1 MNPRDDSAR
10 LHAADASAGEC
21 CAQAQMASYARL
33 EAMRHA
39 RERAEAGADGW
50 LQRLLGWGLR
60 SGKR

>member
-50 LQRLLGWGLR
+50 LQRLLVWGLR
-60 SGKR
+60 FGKR

>member
-1 MNPRDDSAR
+1 MNARDDSAR

>member
-1 MNPRDDSAR
+1 MNLKDDSAR